1 MPDISLCD
9 RCANSDFATMR
20 VINEVR
26 EEIGEPKAE
35 HIWCFVTDQPEN
47 PRYQTCPNFIDYYEE
62 ALHG

>member
-26 EEIGEPKAE
+26 EEICEPKAE

-47 PRYQTCPNFIDYYEE
+47 PRYQTCPNFIDYYKE
-62 ALHG
+62 ATNG